1 MKYTPA
7 MKYKLNPHK
16 LAKSPA
22 SLIPILFA
30 HFEYDSSYPYFD
42 AIRPYLV
49 PTTPEERWDSLISDV
64 RIRYEEISSNIRRRF
79 QDDSAKANRR
89 FERMKSQFPVI
100 S

>member
-1 MKYTPA
+1 
-7 MKYKLNPHK
+7 MKYKINPHK

-30 HFEYDSSYPYFD
+30 HFEYDSSCPYFD

-49 PTTPEERWDSLISDV
+49 PATPKERWDSLIFDV
-64 RIRYEEISSNIRRRF
+64 QKRYKDIDNKIERKF

>member
-1 MKYTPA
+1 
-7 MKYKLNPHK
+7 MKYKINPHK

-30 HFEYDSSYPYFD
+30 HFEYDSSCPYFD

-49 PTTPEERWDSLISDV
+49 PATPKERWDSLISDV
-64 RIRYEEISSNIRRRF
+64 QKRYKDIDSKIERKF

>member
-1 MKYTPA
+1 
-7 MKYKLNPHK
+7 MKYKINPHK

-30 HFEYDSSYPYFD
+30 HFEYDSSCPYFD

-49 PTTPEERWDSLISDV
+49 LTTPEERWDSLISDV
-64 RIRYEEISSNIRRRF
+64 RIRYEEISSNIKRRF

-89 FERMKSQFPVI
+89 FERIKSQFSVTF
-100 S
+100 